1 MATTTDGISIKILYT
16 EADLEGLATLGTLP
30 GLAPFLRGAKATM
43 YTNRPW
49 TIRQYAGF
57 ATPEETN
64 AHYRHCL
71 AAGQTGLSVAFDLAT
86 HRGYDSDD
94 PRVVGDVGKAGVAVD
109 TVEDMLVL
117 FEGIPLDRVS
127 VSMTM
132 SGAVLPVLASFIVA
146 GLEQGLR
153 LDQLA
158 GTIQNDI
165 LKEFIVR
172 NTYIYPPAPSMRVV
186 ADIIAYTGQD
196 MPKFNCLSISGYH
209 MAEAGATPV
218 QELGFTLANGLEYV
232 RTALTSGLSIDDVAP
247 RLSFFFSVGMDL
259 FVEIAKLRAARL
271 VWAELMH
278 TFAPKRPESLVL
290 RMHTQTSGVS
300 LTANEPQN
308 NVVRTTIEA
317 IAAVLGGTQSL
328 HTNSYDEAL
337 GLPTTEAARLARN
350 TQLIISEESGITRV
364 VDPLGGSYY
373 VEHLTASMAEAA
385 RALIREIEAVGGMAQ
400 AVLAGIPQRRIEA
413 AAIGHQARI
422 DRGEQVVV
430 GVNQYRSPADR
441 AVEIRDI
448 DNAAVRQKQ
457 VRRME
462 GVRARRDDAAVRAA
476 LAALTEAAQSGSGNL
491 LALAVDAMRARA
503 TVGEVTQ
510 ALEVVFTRHEA
521 SPDTETG
528 IYAAAYRGDP
538 EFDHLRAAVDRF
550 ADDFGF
556 RPRIAIIKLGQDGH
570 DRGAKIMTTAFADLG
585 FELVPT
591 PLFQTPEEAAALVIQ
606 ASAHIVGVSS
616 QAGAHMTLVPSL
628 ISELRRQ
635 GGGDIVVVCGGIIPA
650 RDHALLTEAGIS
662 GIYGPGTNVLAAAQD
677 VLRLLIA
684 RRQLPT
690 WPSNA

>member
-1 MATTTDGISIKILYT
+1 MADEIPIKVLYT

-43 YTNRPW
+43 YANRPW
-49 TIRQYAGF
+49 TVRQYAGF

-64 AHYRHCL
+64 AYYRDCL

-94 PRVVGDVGKAGVAVD
+94 PRVVGDVGKAGVAID
-109 TVEDMLVL
+109 TVEDMRVL
-117 FEGIPLDRVS
+117 FQGIPLDRVS

-172 NTYIYPPAPSMRVV
+172 NTYIYPPEPSMRVV
-186 ADIIAYTGQD
+186 ADIIAYTGQR
-196 MPKFNCLSISGYH
+196 MPKFNCVSISGYH

-232 RTALTSGLSIDDVAP
+232 RTALASGLSIDEVTP

-271 VWAELMH
+271 VWAELMGA
-278 TFAPKRPESLVL
+278 FAPKRPESLVL

-300 LTANEPQN
+300 LAADLPHN
-308 NVVRTTIEA
+308 NIVRTTIEA
-317 IAAVLGGTQSL
+317 LAAVLGGTQSL
-328 HTNSYDEAL
+328 HTNSFDEAL
-337 GLPTTEAARLARN
+337 GLPTTEAATLARN
-350 TQLIISEESGITRV
+350 TQLIIAEETGITRV
-364 VDPLGGSYY
+364 IDPLGGSYY

-385 RALIREIEAVGGMAQ
+385 RAVIREIEAVGGMAR
-400 AVLAGIPQRRIEA
+400 AVSGGMPQRRIEA
-413 AAIGHQARI
+413 AAIRNQARI
-422 DRGEQVVV
+422 DRGEKVVV
-430 GVNQYRSPADR
+430 GVNKFRSPDDR
-441 AVEIRDI
+441 HIEIRDI

-457 VRRME
+457 VQRIE
-462 GVRARRDDAAVRAA
+462 GVRAKRDGDAVRVA

-503 TVGEVTQ
+503 TVGEATQ
-510 ALEVVFTRHEA
+510 ALEVVFTRYQAPVDAE
-521 SPDTETG
+521 SG
-528 IYAAAYRGDP
+528 NYATAYHGDP
-538 EFDHLRAAVDRF
+538 EFDRVHAAVDRF

-556 RPRIAIIKLGQDGH
+556 RPRIAIVKLGQDGH
-570 DRGAKIMTTAFADLG
+570 DRGAKIITTAFADLG

-616 QAGAHMTLVPSL
+616 QAGAHMTLVPAL
-628 ISELRRQ
+628 ISELRRL
-635 GGGDIVVVCGGIIPA
+635 GGDDIVVICGGIIPA
-650 RDHALLTEAGIS
+650 RDHPTLTEAGIS
-662 GIYGPGTNVLAAAQD
+662 AIYGPGTNVLAAAQD
-677 VLRLLIA
+677 VLRLLVA
-684 RRQLPT
+684 RRKLPT